1 MLLIHLRKSLA
12 FILCVALFSCQSPD
26 DLVSADEPLDTRLTQ
41 LLNQAA
47 DGQGLQAFMF
57 PPADQLA
64 IIPQDPK
71 NPLSAEKVALGKLLF
86 HETGLARNPQN
97 TEGML
102 TYSCASCHHV
112 DGGFQAGRRQG
123 IGDGGV
129 GFGQFGEGRTMHPLY
144 LESELDIQ
152 PIRTPSALNGAYQPL
167 MLWNGQFG
175 AGSLNQGTENLWP
188 DDTPIATNRLGY
200 EGLETQ
206 AIAGLGVHRLVID
219 DHLRQDPDYQQ
230 LFAAA
235 FPNLAE
241 NDRFTPEQAGLAIAA
256 YERTLLAT
264 EAPFQRWLQGD
275 QDAMS
280 ETEKT
285 GAILFFGEAGCV
297 SCHQG
302 PALNEMAFYALGMG
316 DLEGN
321 GIYGT
326 GPDEK
331 TKRGRGGFTGAAEDM
346 YAFKV
351 PQLYNLKDSPF
362 YGHGGTFN
370 SIREV
375 VAYKNAGIPQV
386 GGMPASILAADFQ
399 PLGLTSEE
407 VDALTIFIERSL
419 YDPSLYRYVP
429 QDLPSG
435 QCFPNND
442 ASSKIDLDCD

>member
-1 MLLIHLRKSLA
+1 MLLIHLRKGWALVLCLSLYA
-12 FILCVALFSCQSPD
+12 CQSPD
-26 DLVSADEPLDTRLTQ
+26 TFVSAEEPLDTRLTQ
-41 LLNQAA
+41 LLNNAGEGA
-47 DGQGLQAFMF
+47 GLQAFMF
-57 PPADQLA
+57 PPADQLG

-71 NPLSAEKVALGKLLF
+71 NPLSPEKVALGKLLF

-97 TEGML
+97 NEGMY

-112 DGGFQAGRRQG
+112 DAGFQAGRRQG

-129 GFGQFGEGRTMHPLY
+129 GFGMFGEGRTMHPLY
-144 LESELDIQ
+144 LEAELDIQ
-152 PIRTPSALNGAYQPL
+152 PVRTPSALNTAYQPL

-219 DHLRQDPDYQQ
+219 SELQQDPAYQQ

-235 FPNLAE
+235 FPNLNEA
-241 NDRFTPEQAGLAIAA
+241 DRFTPEQAGLAIAA

-280 ETEKT
+280 DEEKT

-297 SCHQG
+297 SCHKG

-321 GIYGT
+321 SVYGN

-362 YGHGGTFN
+362 YGHGGTFTN
-370 SIREV
+370 LREV
-375 VAYKNAGIPQV
+375 VAYKNAGTPQV
-386 GGMPASILAADFQ
+386 DGMPASVLAAEFQ
-399 PLGLTSEE
+399 PLGLTHEE
-407 VDALTIFIERSL
+407 VDALTLFLEQSL

-429 QDLPSG
+429 QALPSG

-442 ASSKIDLDCD
+442 PSSKIDLDCD